1 MRGDRYIEMLG
12 VELRYTSKPPVIALA
27 GIDLTVGQGEMVAV
41 VGPSGSGKSSL
52 LNLLGGLTRPTGGRL
67 NVAGCRDPSPAQFT
81 ALRRRE
87 IGFVFQSYHLL
98 PYASAVENV
107 MRGEL
112 YSWIPWRVREKRA
125 AAALT
130 RVGLGDRLDHKS
142 SELSGGEQQRVAL
155 ARALVKQPSLLL
167 CDEPTGNLDTDT
179 GRRILELI
187 QHANADGAT
196 VVIVT
201 HDPYVAEAAPRTVML
216 KDGVVVS
223 GRR

>member
-1 MRGDRYIEMLG
+1 MRGASYIEMFG
-12 VELRYTSKPPVIALA
+12 VELRYTSKPPVVALA
-27 GIDLTVGQGEMVAV
+27 GIDLTVEQGEMMAI

-52 LNLLGGLTRPTGGRL
+52 LNVLGGLTRPTGGHL
-67 NVAGCRDPSPAQFT
+67 NIAGCRDPSPAQFT

-98 PYASAVENV
+98 PYATAVENV

-112 YSWIPWRVREKRA
+112 YSWIPRRARGEHA

-130 RVGLGDRLDHKS
+130 RVGLGDRLYHKS

-155 ARALVKQPSLLL
+155 ARALVKQPVLLL

-179 GRRILELI
+179 GRRVLEMI
-187 QHANADGAT
+187 QQANTDGAT

-201 HDPYVAEAAPRTVML
+201 HDHYVAEAAPRAVML
-216 KDGVVVS
+216 RDGGVV
-223 GRR
+223 GERR